1 MEIRLIFFIFAALK
15 ESTAMKWLTV
25 IILMM
30 CATVSKAQEI
40 VVDGIRYYGDWMESA
55 TIAAFQDTG
64 LSGDIVIPAGIT
76 SEGRTY
82 AVTKFERFAFSE
94 CRHIRSVVIPS
105 SVNETLY
112 DCGYEFYNC
121 TALEEVILS
130 PNMQMLQGTFM
141 GCTSLQHIVIPEG
154 VKYMDYVF
162 ANCTA
167 LRDVSLPEGLVE
179 VGREC
184 FYGCLSLTEI
194 TLPASVSS
202 VGIDAFAFSRGLVSV
217 TCRAAVPPSCLGKFG
232 PRIVAVNPFH
242 DIALQAVLYVPADA
256 VESYRITYPWSE
268 FHSILPISGTSV
280 GKTLRDD
287 KEKAFY
293 APAGHRI
300 AGPNGLYIQGGKVK
314 VSRTN

>member
-1 MEIRLIFFIFAALK
+1 
-15 ESTAMKWLTV
+15 MKWLAV
-25 IILMM
+25 IGLMVCM
-30 CATVSKAQEI
+30 TVSKAQEI

-64 LSGDIVIPAGIT
+64 LSGDIIIPAGI
-76 SEGRTY
+76 SYEGRTY

-94 CRHIRSVVIPS
+94 CRHIRSVVIPA

-121 TALEEVILS
+121 TSLEEVVLS

-141 GCTSLQHIVIPEG
+141 GCTSLQRIVIPEG
-154 VKYMDYVF
+154 VRYMDYVF
-162 ANCTA
+162 ANCAA
-167 LRDVSLPEGLVE
+167 LRDVTLPEGLAE

-184 FYGCLSLTEI
+184 FYGCLSLREI
-194 TLPASVSS
+194 TLPASVTS
-202 VGIDAFAFSRGLVSV
+202 VGTDAFAFCRGLVSV
-217 TCRAAVPPSCLGKFG
+217 TCKAAVPPSCLGKFG

-268 FHSILPISGTSV
+268 FYSIRPITDTSV
-280 GKTLRDD
+280 EKTEPDD
-287 KEKAFY
+287 DEKVFY
-293 APAGHRI
+293 APSGHRI
-300 AGPNGLYIQGGKVK
+300 AAPSGLYIQGGKV
-314 VSRTN
+314 RYRAQ

>member
-1 MEIRLIFFIFAALK
+1 
-15 ESTAMKWLTV
+15 MKWLTV

>member
-1 MEIRLIFFIFAALK
+1 MEIRLKFFIFAALK

>member
-179 VGREC
+179 VGRDC